1 MRRLV
6 GISAA
11 LLLLL
16 PAASAGGAEHTI
28 SVGNDFFS
36 PANVQIAVGDT
47 VSWVFSEAGNHNIR
61 SRSGQA
67 ESFNSDP
74 GVPLALVSHPAGY
87 KFSHTFTRDAV
98 EVDYLCEIH
107 PSTMRGTVTV
117 GVPPPDTTPPAVDA
131 RKSKVGRN
139 AVKVRFSLNEAA
151 LVELRVARARRPGR
165 ALRTIRRRLE
175 AGAHAL
181 TVGRRN
187 LSPGRYVARLTA
199 TDEAGNESALATSG
213 FRIRRP
219 RR

>member
-11 LLLLL
+11 LLLL
-16 PAASAGGAEHTI
+16 PAASAAAAEHTV

-47 VSWVFSEAGNHNIR
+47 VNWVFSEAGNHNIR
-61 SRSGQA
+61 SRPGQA

-74 GVPLALVSHPAGY
+74 GVPLAAVFHPAGY
-87 KFSHTFTRDAV
+87 RFSHTFTKDAV

-107 PSTMRGTVTV
+107 PSTMKGTVTV
-117 GVPPPDTTPPAVDA
+117 GVPAPDTTPPGLDA
-131 RKSKVGRN
+131 RKSRVGRN
-139 AVKVRFSLNEAA
+139 AVKVRFELGEAG
-151 LVELRVARARRPGR
+151 LVELKVARARRPGR

-181 TVGRRN
+181 TVGRGG
-187 LSPGRYVARLTA
+187 LSPGRYVAKLTA
-199 TDEAGNESALATSG
+199 TDEDGNKSG
-213 FRIRRP
+213 VSTARFRLKP